1 MHIYTFTKYTCIH
14 TYMYFVTYTYIY
26 TCVYM
31 CIYVY
36 TYMCIDTPV
45 YQRAPGSSR
54 SRAGVS

>member
-1 MHIYTFTKYTCIH
+1 
-14 TYMYFVTYTYIY
+14 MYFVTYTYIY